1 MNKRNLL
8 VILLVASLGVN
19 LLLIG
24 GIGWRMADRRESAQ
38 SLVPP
43 NTGWI
48 LRDLSEARRAELEPA
63 AREGFESARPA
74 RIEMFRAQRR
84 VNELIGDEAFDR
96 DALEDA
102 LAQLRE
108 RSMDYQT
115 LSHEQAVN
123 ILERLTPVE
132 RRAATEFVRRGG
144 SPRAG
149 RDGPR
154 GRNLRPRDPE
164 PEPEPEPDLAPRRR

>member
-8 VILLVASLGVN
+8 IILLIASLGLN
-19 LLLIG
+19 LLLVG

-48 LRDLSEARRAELEPA
+48 LRDISEGRRAELEPA
-63 AREGFESARPA
+63 AREGFESVRPA

-102 LAQLRE
+102 FAQLRE
-108 RSMDYQT
+108 LSMDYQT
-115 LSHEQAVN
+115 LSHEQTVN
-123 ILERLTPVE
+123 ILERLTPAE
-132 RRAATEFVRRGG
+132 RRAVTEFVRRGG
-144 SPRAG
+144 PPRAG

-154 GRNLRPRDPE
+154 GRNLPPRD
-164 PEPEPEPDLAPRRR
+164 PEPDLAPRRR